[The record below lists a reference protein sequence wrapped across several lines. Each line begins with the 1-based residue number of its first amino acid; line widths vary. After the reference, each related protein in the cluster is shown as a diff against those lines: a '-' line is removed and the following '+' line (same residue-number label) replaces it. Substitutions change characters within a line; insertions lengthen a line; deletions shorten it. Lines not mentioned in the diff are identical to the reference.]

1 MGTMKNWL
9 SAVLVMAISTVFAQ
23 QKITGKIIDDELNSG
38 IPGVNVIVKGTT
50 TATVTDID

>member
-1 MGTMKNWL
+1 MKNWL